1 MRLATIPRR
10 RGRCALTVLVTAA
23 LALAACADDDDDD
36 GATGTTGAAGTETT
50 AARATTGAATDDH
63 RSRDRHHGAATDTT
77 ARRAP
82 PAPPVR
88 PRHGGDEDVVTDY
101 LSFTGGTAGP
111 ADQSMSP
118 IAIGWVNAQ
127 GGANEL
133 PEATAGAEAAVDYVN
148 TELGGIGGH
157 PIELHTCFIV
167 EAEEEG
173 QACAQQLVNDDDV
186 AIVAFGAV
194 VTGNEAFHSTVA
206 GGKPVII
213 GVSANP
219 ADNTAENT
227 YALYGTQ
234 TSVLGPWGT
243 YARDVLGA
251 ETAAVV
257 FPSQAGANTA
267 ADATTA
273 GLEAAG
279 IEVTSVGYEPEA
291 TDLIG
296 PLTAAGG
303 QDADVVIPMTDV
315 AGCVNLYN
323 ALQQVAPDTPVVS
336 NPLCLAP
343 PVAEGTGGDLPQWTY
358 GIAQSLPGDATA
370 PDSAVYLETSAQH
383 GLDPAQ
389 AGSPFAA
396 LSWSMILTVAKFM
409 NAVGPDGITPESMT
423 EQAQAFEGP
432 LIMGAPSVDCGY
444 DPEQPAACNN
454 QTKFYDYNGQGQ
466 FEAVSDWLQPPE

>member
-1 MRLATIPRR
+1 MRPATIPRR
-10 RGRCALTVLVTAA
+10 HGRSALTVLVTAA

-36 GATGTTGAAGTETT
+36 GATGTTGAAATEPT
-50 AARATTGAATDDH
+50 AAAPTTGATGTTGAAPTT
-63 RSRDRHHGAATDTT
+63 GAVTATTGVTDTT
-77 ARRAP
+77 GATGTTA
-82 PAPPVR
+82 AA
-88 PRHGGDEDVVTDY
+88 GGDEDVVTDY
-101 LSFTGGTAGP
+101 LSFTGGTAGA
-111 ADQSMSP
+111 ADESLSP

-186 AIVAFGAV
+186 AIIAFGAV

-243 YARDVLGA
+243 YARDVIGA
-251 ETAAVV
+251 GTAAVV
-257 FPSQAGANTA
+257 FPSQAGANSA

-279 IEVTSVGYEPEA
+279 IDVTSVGYEPEA

-303 QDADVVIPMTDV
+303 QNADVVIPMTDV

-358 GIAQSLPGDATA
+358 GIAQSLPGDASA

-454 QTKFYDYNGQGQ
+454 QTKFYQYNGQGQ
-466 FEAVSDWLQPPE
+466 FEAVSDWLRPPE